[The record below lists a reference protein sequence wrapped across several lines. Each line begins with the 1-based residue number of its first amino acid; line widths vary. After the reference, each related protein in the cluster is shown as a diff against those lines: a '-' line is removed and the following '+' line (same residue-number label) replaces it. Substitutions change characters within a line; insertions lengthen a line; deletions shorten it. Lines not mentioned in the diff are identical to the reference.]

1 VIVVTWNIGRRT
13 RPGHARFLEGLRAD
27 VVALQEVSPGHVP
40 LLRRDLAEIGLPHVI
55 VGAEFGRRF
64 PFQQMVASRWPLDR
78 RDAATLDIPHRERI
92 LVVVVHA
99 PAGQVELVNVHVP
112 AATSSGVAT
121 KVATFEGL
129 SRYLSQPADLPRI
142 VCGDFNTPK
151 SETSGS
157 VQYWGSAHQQRAE
170 RHVIEHAGGGA
181 LPDVYR
187 LLNGADA
194 RAESWRAHNGT
205 GRRYDHVF
213 ASPVLDARE
222 AGYGDL
228 DVIKGLGLSD
238 HAPLRVVF
246 GVPAASAAPPEAPA
260 IVEDAWPVLR
270 PESPTTSA
278 AYTPTPARARPIP
291 DVRGFVKSLSYLRDV
306 RRDPNEPRRRQFRTG
321 WRHAVDG
328 GRYTA
333 LALQQLTW
341 NNLGYRAG
349 LTFGAAPDAAI
360 ERAYDG
366 FVAEFEAAAER
377 RRVADAPS

>member
-1 VIVVTWNIGRRT
+1 MKVVTWNIGRRT

-99 PAGQVELVNVHVP
+99 PVGQVELVNVHVP

-151 SETSGS
+151 SEAAGS

-170 RHVIEHAGGGA
+170 RHAIEHAGGGT

-187 LLNGADA
+187 LLHGTEV
-194 RAESWRAHNGT
+194 RAESWRARNGT

-213 ASPVLDARE
+213 ASAELDARE
-222 AGYGDL
+222 AGYADL
-228 DVIKGLGLSD
+228 DEVIGLGLSD
-238 HAPLRVVF
+238 HAPMRVVF
-246 GVPAASAAPPEAPA
+246 GEVERLERPVPVPARVDTVPDESARE
-260 IVEDAWPVLR
+260 R
-270 PESPTTSA
+270 PSSE
-278 AYTPTPARARPIP
+278 RPM
-291 DVRGFVKSLSYLRDV
+291 
-306 RRDPNEPRRRQFRTG
+306 N
-321 WRHAVDG
+321 G
-328 GRYTA
+328 G
-333 LALQQLTW
+333 
-341 NNLGYRAG
+341 AG
-349 LTFGAAPDAAI
+349 
-360 ERAYDG
+360 
-366 FVAEFEAAAER
+366 
-377 RRVADAPS
+377 SS